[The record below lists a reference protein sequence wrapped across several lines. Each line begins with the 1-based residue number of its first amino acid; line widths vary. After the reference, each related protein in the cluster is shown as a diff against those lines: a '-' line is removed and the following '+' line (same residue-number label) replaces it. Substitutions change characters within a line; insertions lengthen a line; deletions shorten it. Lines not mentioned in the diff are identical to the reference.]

1 MKIRA
6 SKSDVIWSYIAQ
18 FFNLGSGLITLPL
31 VLHLLSTEEIAMNYL
46 MMTVA
51 AMVGM
56 VDFGFSPQFGRNFT
70 YVFSGAQRLEKEGL
84 SSNVDSTVNYHLLRC
99 LIDAAKLVYK
109 YMSILVLILMLTAG
123 TYYISIVTEG
133 FTNIENSLQIWILFS
148 VSTFFNV
155 YFSYFSAMLYGRG
168 LVKESKKAMLASRIL
183 YIVLAYILLLGGCGL
198 IGLCIA
204 NLVSPFLSRWM
215 SYRYFYDKDMEIAL
229 SAEDSTT
236 SEMKELFWI
245 IWHNAKKVGIASVG
259 AYTALK
265 FCLFISGLYLSLAEV
280 SAFGLLMQLAN
291 VIVVLSTTFNSA
303 LIPQLTAYR
312 VNNDKTDLIKC
323 FAWTLNVSYFLF
335 IVLSVCLVIAGPWVL
350 QLIGS
355 NASLP
360 STAIVLL
367 YLFVLF
373 LENNHG
379 LFAGFITI
387 SNSVPYTKVAII
399 SGTLICIGD
408 FLVLHYTSLGLLGL
422 VIVQGIV
429 QLAYNNWYWPYLV
442 CKSLNLSIFDLVK
455 IGCYESYFR
464 LRQFYKNHKINSKGN
479 GCIDNYSQL

>member
-1 MKIRA
+1 MSVRA

-18 FFNLGSGLITLPL
+18 FFSLGSGLITLPL

-51 AMVGM
+51 AMVAM

-84 SSNVDSTVNYHLLRC
+84 SSNVESKINYHLLRC

-109 YMSILVLILMLTAG
+109 YMSILVLVLMLTAG
-123 TYYISIVTEG
+123 TYYISIVTKG
-133 FTNIENSLQIWILFS
+133 FTNIENSLLIWILFS
-148 VSTFFNV
+148 TSTFFNV
-155 YFSYFSAMLYGRG
+155 YFSYYSAILYGRG
-168 LVKESKKAMLASRIL
+168 MVKESKKAMLASRIL

-204 NLVSPFLSRWM
+204 NFISPFLSRWM
-215 SYRYFYDKDMEIAL
+215 SYRYFYDKDIKRAL
-229 SAEDSTT
+229 SAEKSTT
-236 SEMKELFWI
+236 YEIRELFWI
-245 IWHNAKKVGIASVG
+245 IWYNAKKLGIVSVG
-259 AYTALK
+259 TYTALK
-265 FCLFISGLYLSLAEV
+265 FSLFIAGLYLSMAEV
-280 SAFGLLMQLAN
+280 SALGLLMQLAN
-291 VIVVLSTTFNSA
+291 IIVMVSTTFNSA

-312 VNNDKTDLIKC
+312 VNKDEPDLIKY
-323 FAWTLNVSYFLF
+323 FAWTLNIYYVLF
-335 IVLSVCLVIAGPWVL
+335 IGMSACLVIAGPWLL

-360 STAIVLL
+360 STVTVLL
-367 YLFVLF
+367 YLLVLF

-379 LFAGFITI
+379 LFAGFITF

-399 SGTLICIGD
+399 SGSLICIGD
-408 FLVLHYTSLGLLGL
+408 VLVLHFTDLGLLGL
-422 VIVQGIV
+422 VLVQGIV

-442 CKSLNLSIFDLVK
+442 CISLNLSILNLIK
-455 IGCYESYFR
+455 IGGHESYIR
-464 LRQFYKNHKINSKGN
+464 LKQFI
-479 GCIDNYSQL
+479 